1 MSKSPEQ
8 ILNDAYSRAEVIVRD
23 KQVELNLAELSSK
36 CATHLRTILKYAE
49 TQKGVLGVLATS
61 LTHKIYKPRQDIR
74 YHQEGMKGGYSG
86 RSFDTRYVTPFFQ
99 AKFPHYAMRESAWL
113 TRSLEQPRPYTLNY
127 AGHIQSKTLKTAF
140 LELLDLIQKDRTLPN
155 KILVTLFA
163 LLIESSEKHTQII
176 ATVAIPDK
184 VMIARV
190 VGAMRQH
197 IYYKYSGSGAA
208 RLPVL
213 AIYAVYELLIQEG
226 MKRYAGKML
235 APLGRHTS
243 PDFRSGAL
251 GDIEIFDKDGVCFEA
266 LEIKHLKLVTL
277 EMVNIAYEK
286 IKSHPINRYYIL
298 TTHEPDYSESESVVE
313 RIEAINKE
321 HGCQIILNG
330 ALATLKY
337 YLRLVSKPQDFV
349 DVYTSLLQEEFN
361 RSSGVKSDHLQMW
374 AELRKSL

>member
-8 ILNDAYSRAEVIVRD
+8 ILNGIYAQAEAIVRE
-23 KQVELNLAELSSK
+23 KQIESSLAELPSK
-36 CATHLRTILKYAE
+36 CTTHLKTVFKYAE
-49 TQKGVLGVLATS
+49 TQKGVLGVLVTS
-61 LTHKIYKPRQDIR
+61 LTYKIYKPRQDIR

-99 AKFPHYAMRESAWL
+99 KRFPHYAMRESAWL

-140 LELLDLIQKDRTLPN
+140 LELVDATQKDKLLAN
-155 KILVTLFA
+155 KLLVVLFA
-163 LLIESSEKHTQII
+163 LLIESSEKHLQII
-176 ATVAIPDK
+176 ATVAIPDT

-190 VGAMRQH
+190 VSAMRQH
-197 IYYKYSGSGAA
+197 ILYKYTGSGAA

-213 AIYAVYELLIQEG
+213 AIYAVYKLLIQEG
-226 MKRYAGKML
+226 MKRYAGKTL
-235 APLGRHTS
+235 APLGAHTS

-251 GDIEIFDKDGVCFEA
+251 GDIEIFDKDGICFEA

-277 EMVNIAYEK
+277 GMVNIAYEK

-298 TTHEPDYSESESVVE
+298 TTHEPDYSDSTSVIE

-330 ALATLKY
+330 VIATLKY

-349 DVYTSLLQEEFN
+349 DVYTSLLQEEFD
-361 RSSGVKSDHLQMW
+361 RSSGIKSEHLEVW
-374 AELRKSL
+374 AELRKNL